1 MTGEGICQSES
12 GVLPLSSLL
21 DLGEDPRLNQ
31 STSRDHDAVD
41 SRCVDVVLVVRV
53 AVAVA
58 SSKDGD
64 RGQVGLLDC
73 LAQNVDALP
82 DVLPVGEPRV
92 PLLSR
97 PPVDCHSVGHPL
109 GGESRDELVGVGLVV
124 LDSGTLKGRREDG
137 QRRGRQ
143 G

>member
-1 MTGEGICQSES
+1 MTGGICQSES

-41 SRCVDVVLVVRV
+41 SRYVDVVLVVRV

-64 RGQVGLLDC
+64 RGQVGLLD
-73 LAQNVDALP
+73 
-82 DVLPVGEPRV
+82 
-92 PLLSR
+92 
-97 PPVDCHSVGHPL
+97 
-109 GGESRDELVGVGLVV
+109 
-124 LDSGTLKGRREDG
+124 
-137 QRRGRQ
+137 
-143 G
+143 